1 MTRNAN
7 LSTNLSTNVS
17 TNLSTNLSTA
27 DSDSALARDWLDGL
41 LDSDARDERSSYIT
55 DDGFTAR
62 VMRALPATLALPA
75 WRKPAVVALWG
86 VALAGISFALPGAA
100 LDVAREAYRLLGAHP
115 VSLSGMAG
123 ALLFAGALSW
133 SAAAYALR
141 TSE

>member
-1 MTRNAN
+1 M
-7 LSTNLSTNVS
+7 
-17 TNLSTNLSTA
+17 STA
-27 DSDSALARDWLDGL
+27 PTSPDIDSAPARDWLDGL
-41 LDSDARDERSSYIT
+41 LESDARDDRSAYIA
-55 DDGFTAR
+55 DAGFTAR
-62 VMRALPATLALPA
+62 VMQAIPAPLTLPA

-86 VALAGISFALPGAA
+86 VALAGISLALPAAA

-115 VSLSGMAG
+115 VSLSGMVG

>member
-1 MTRNAN
+1 VTLNTYPGTNMGAPATD
-7 LSTNLSTNVS
+7 STSGT
-17 TNLSTNLSTA
+17 
-27 DSDSALARDWLDGL
+27 DWLDGL
-41 LDSDARDERSSYIT
+41 LNADAREDRASYIA
-55 DDGFTAR
+55 DEGFTAR
-62 VMRALPATLALPA
+62 VMHALPLPLTLPA

-86 VALAGISFALPGAA
+86 VALAGVSLALPGVA

-115 VSLSGMAG
+115 VSLSGMVG